1 MGSFVRHN
9 GRYREIAMAL
19 VRHGFGFMAEEIGL
33 TRLIRGPLRWW
44 RKAGPLETRTL
55 AERIRLVLEELGPT
69 FIKAGQLASTRSD
82 LLPEPI
88 VQELVKLQDQVP
100 PFSAEEAKAIL
111 EQELQM
117 PVGELLASFDETP
130 LAAASIGQVHR
141 ARLTSGERVAV
152 KIQRPG
158 VIPVIER
165 DLDILKHLTALA
177 NKRWSWVSQYQ
188 IPQMVEEFSRSIRA
202 ELDYSHEGRNM
213 EKIRRQFKEGEGI
226 YIPGVYWHYTTSK
239 VLTMDFVD
247 GVHLNRLNGRAEVRF
262 DRKTIA
268 QRLVD
273 ALLRQIF
280 EGGFFHADPH
290 PGNLLVTERGELA
303 FIDFGMVGRL
313 SSDMK
318 DHLSSLVIA
327 LMRRST
333 EGMVRA
339 VLRMGLVDDAS
350 DTAGLRMDLE
360 RLRDRY
366 YDIPFAEIQVGQA
379 LNDLFVTARRHRVTL
394 PADLLL
400 LGKALLTV
408 EGVALSLDPNLRILD
423 MAEPFGRKL
432 LREKYGSRRLT
443 KKLIEGAAEL
453 TDSVVDLPQQ
463 LRRLST
469 MLGKGK
475 IKMEMDFPE
484 MERFLR
490 KLDQISNR
498 LSFSIVLLSFSII
511 MVGLIVGS
519 SLSRQPTILWDVP
532 AIEIGFVVALLMFL
546 WLLYSIFRSGRF

>member
-1 MGSFVRHN
+1 MSSFVRHT
-9 GRYREIAMAL
+9 GRYRDIAMAL
-19 VRHGFGFMAEEIGL
+19 GRHGFGYMAEEIGL
-33 TRLIRGPLRWW
+33 TRLIRVPLRRF
-44 RKAGPLETRTL
+44 RKTEPGTRTL

-69 FIKAGQLASTRSD
+69 FVKVGQLASTRAD
-82 LLPEPI
+82 LLPESI

-100 PFSAEEAKAIL
+100 PFSAKEARSIM
-111 EQELQM
+111 EQELQL
-117 PVGELLASFDETP
+117 PLEELLDSFDEVP
-130 LAAASIGQVHR
+130 LAAASIGQVHQ
-141 ARLTSGERVAV
+141 ARLATGERVAI

-158 VIPVIER
+158 VVPVIEL
-165 DLDILKHLTALA
+165 DLEILRHLTALA
-177 NKRWSWVSQYQ
+177 NKRWSWVSRYQ
-188 IPQMVEEFSRSIRA
+188 IPQMVEEFARSIRA
-202 ELDYSHEGRNM
+202 ELDYSYEGRNA

-226 YIPGVYWHYTTSK
+226 YIPGVHWHYTTSK
-239 VLTMDFVD
+239 VLTMDFVE
-247 GVHLNRLNGRAEVRF
+247 GTHLNRALELQESGF
-262 DRKTIA
+262 DRGRIA
-268 QRLVD
+268 ERLVN

-290 PGNLLVTERGELA
+290 PGNLLVTRGGELA

-313 SSDMK
+313 SGEMK

-339 VLRMGLVDDAS
+339 ILRMGLVDDAA

-366 YDIPFAEIQVGQA
+366 YDIPFAEIQIGQA
-379 LNDLFVTARRHRVTL
+379 LTDLFAAAQRHRIVL
-394 PADLLL
+394 PPDFLL

-408 EGVALSLDPNLRILD
+408 EGVALSLDPELRILD
-423 MAEPFGRKL
+423 LTEPFGRKL
-432 LREKYGSRRLT
+432 LREKYGSRRLS

-453 TDSVVDLPQQ
+453 TDSLVDLPQQ
-463 LRRLST
+463 LRRLSA

-475 IKMEMDFPE
+475 VKMEMDLPG
-484 MERFLR
+484 MEEFLR
-490 KLDQISNR
+490 KLDKIGNR

-511 MVGLIVGS
+511 MVGLIIGS
-519 SLSRQPTILWDVP
+519 SLSRTPTILWNVP
-532 AIEIGFVVALLMFL
+532 AIEIGFALAALMFL